1 MNKNENHALWYNEQ
15 ISILVKNGEK
25 IGLDPV
31 FLAEMEEELIE
42 YEILVENNC
51 VEALSNI
58 YVWYYGLQTE
68 EQKQYIEGKIYKF
81 KLTLEKSPSL
91 LKEVEE
97 FDMNYIREKSVYQA
111 SLKLDV
117 DINLVRS
124 VLRNYDHYVLTVDF
138 ILNFY
143 PDKFKE

>member
-31 FLAEMEEELIE
+31 FLAEMEEELME

>member
-1 MNKNENHALWYNEQ
+1 MNKNEDHALLYNEQ

-25 IGLDPV
+25 IGLDPI

-68 EQKQYIEGKIYKF
+68 EQKQYIQGKIYKF
-81 KLTLEKSPSL
+81 KLTLKRSPSL

-97 FDMNYIREKSVYQA
+97 FDMDDIREKAVYQA

-117 DINLVRS
+117 DINLVSS
-124 VLRNYDHYVLTVDF
+124 VLRNYDHYTLTVDF